1 MPVRCACV
9 IAGAPGWTA
18 PGWTTPPSRRHRR
31 GDTFLTSLHALNCRS
46 SEAQRDI
53 TLPCWPLSSPE
64 RAGRRTQDRSSADQQ
79 QRHAKRLASSL
90 VDATALILVVEL
102 GEVAAAAGPRT
113 EHLSNVHLGTARQ
126 PARQVRSPHRTTR
139 DAEALQ
145 LLHYT
150 ERSVTRVV
158 WFVPGVVGI

>member
-1 MPVRCACV
+1 MDSARD
-9 IAGAPGWTA
+9 GH
-18 PGWTTPPSRRHRR
+18 RHRR
-31 GDTFLTSLHALNCRS
+31 GEQDTILTSLYALICRS

-53 TLPCWPLSSPE
+53 KLPRWPLSSLE

-79 QRHAKRLASSL
+79 QRHAERLASSL

-113 EHLSNVHLGTARQ
+113 EHLSKVHLGTALQ

-145 LLHYT
+145 LLHHT
-150 ERSVTRVV
+150 RSAIRVV
-158 WFVPGVVGI
+158 WFVPGMVRI